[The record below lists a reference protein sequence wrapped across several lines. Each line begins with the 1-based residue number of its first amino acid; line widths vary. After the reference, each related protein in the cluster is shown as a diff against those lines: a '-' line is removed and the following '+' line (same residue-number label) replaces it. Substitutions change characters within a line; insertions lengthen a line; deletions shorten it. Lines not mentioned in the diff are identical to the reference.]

1 MDNTIADVLLG
12 IITGI
17 LTTGLLFI
25 AKTLWDTKL
34 KPILE
39 EIRYKGVKVD
49 GKWGARSEDAEKK
62 TTSEITLFLEQSAY
76 SLEGICY
83 VKVTSPQNSF
93 NLANKTQG
101 KIWEGYVVLS
111 FTPLDRRVTSIA
123 TALFKIGGG
132 GINLVGQYAFR
143 NVNDENVSSVPLTL
157 MRDVKVA

>member
-1 MDNTIADVLLG
+1 MELIANGLLG

-34 KPILE
+34 KPMLE
-39 EIRYKGVKVD
+39 ELRYKGVKVD
-49 GKWGARSEDAEKK
+49 GKWGSRNADEEKK
-62 TTSEITLFLEQSAY
+62 TSSEITLFLEQSAY
-76 SLEGICY
+76 LLTGVCNVRVS
-83 VKVTSPQNSF
+83 SPQNSF
-93 NLANKTQG
+93 DLSYRVQG

-111 FTPLDRRVTSIA
+111 FTPIDRRITSIA

-132 GINLVGQYAFR
+132 GVNLVGQYAFR

-157 MRDVKVA
+157 TRDSRVA